1 MTLDDNIESFDLSTR
16 LRRALILNQ
25 ISTPRDILRNVEKLF
40 NTSQLGQKSFSEIDM
55 ILESLD
61 IESNLSTTYQKRI
74 LKPTIKRMKLEI
86 IKETKFNE
94 PTWYILKVDGFVLQ
108 CSKRLEEVEDLYEQI
123 KNNPELAKEER
134 VILKSEEI

>member
-1 MTLDDNIESFDLSTR
+1 
-16 LRRALILNQ
+16 
-25 ISTPRDILRNVEKLF
+25 
-40 NTSQLGQKSFSEIDM
+40 
-55 ILESLD
+55 
-61 IESNLSTTYQKRI
+61 
-74 LKPTIKRMKLEI
+74 MKLEI

-108 CSKRLEEVEDLYEQI
+108 CSKRLEEMEDLYEQI